1 MKAISKTSCYIVFF
15 IIACMILFIYVM
27 LNNRYEQQ
35 CLNNNGTAIYN
46 EFGRFEKCVRD
57 K

>member
-1 MKAISKTSCYIVFF
+1 MKAIGKTSYYIVFF
-15 IIACMILFIYVM
+15 IAAFIILFIYVM
-27 LNNRYEQQ
+27 VNMNYEQQ